1 MAQLGEVI
9 PSRNGDSVFTGRQP
23 LNSLVPQKSLS
34 STKMAILKFFK
45 SVDLRDFTVKGVL
58 GDVSAR
64 KLANNIIESNG
75 TLQNKEISVDIRS
88 QI

>member
-1 MAQLGEVI
+1 
-9 PSRNGDSVFTGRQP
+9 
-23 LNSLVPQKSLS
+23 
-34 STKMAILKFFK
+34 
-45 SVDLRDFTVKGVL
+45 LRDFTVKGVL

-88 QI
+88 QIQGNGMQVEMQI